1 MCHQTVSLIAR
12 HLESTGLPT
21 VCLGSA
27 YDIFTVAKP
36 PRAVFVDYPLG
47 HSAGK
52 PFSPEDQYSVVKS
65 ALHAFESIGRSGHIE
80 TLAKAWD
87 PDSSWK
93 AAAVDSSQGDV
104 RQPRDTTPRYQY
116 EADRLAA
123 ESRAMD

>member
-1 MCHQTVSLIAR
+1 MSLIAR

-27 YDIFTVAKP
+27 HDIFTVAKP

-47 HSAGK
+47 HSSGK
-52 PFSPEDQYSVVKS
+52 PFAPDDQYSVVKA
-65 ALHAFESIGRSGHIE
+65 ALHAFEAIE
-80 TLAKAWD
+80 RPGGIERLARMWD
-87 PDSSWK
+87 QDDSWK
-93 AAAVDSSQGDV
+93 TEAVDASQGDV

-123 ESRAMD
+123 EAQALG